1 MPAYQIASNVKKK
14 KKTSWEQTPTVL
26 FTENWSQLKNKTGF
40 CIPLQ
45 ILDVS
50 KTLGNRGHTILF
62 YGDWKTRMKQLF
74 SQPHC
79 QNPVDF
85 INSDILNEFEGE
97 GKGLWIIL
105 ILSYLSIVA
114 PNLLKDF
121 LFLTYIHTDPAV
133 WQSLFSSLIHKSIAG
148 TPRLGGNSPR
158 NIKVPFG

>member
-1 MPAYQIASNVKKK
+1 MLKKKKK

-62 YGDWKTRMKQLF
+62 CGDWKTRMKQLF